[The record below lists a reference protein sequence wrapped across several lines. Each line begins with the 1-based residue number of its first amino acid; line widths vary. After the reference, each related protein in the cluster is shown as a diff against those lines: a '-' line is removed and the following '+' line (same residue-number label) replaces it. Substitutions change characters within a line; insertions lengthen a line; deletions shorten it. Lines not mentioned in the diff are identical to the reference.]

1 MIDKIRSFSNLKF
14 GWDGYKA
21 ISPSPTA
28 IATAICLYRTLDI
41 KPDRIAP
48 SVVGGIGFSFK
59 DIYIEMY
66 NDGQIYSVFRY
77 DGEDSIIS
85 EETDMK
91 ELNKKIN
98 DYSRRKTS

>member
-21 ISPSPTA
+21 RTPSPTA

-48 SVVGGIGFSFK
+48 SVVGGVGFSFK

-66 NDGQIYSVFRY
+66 NDGRTYSVFRY
-77 DGEDSIIS
+77 DDKDSVIS

-91 ELNKKIN
+91 ELNRKIN
-98 DYSRRKTS
+98 KWTQQKI